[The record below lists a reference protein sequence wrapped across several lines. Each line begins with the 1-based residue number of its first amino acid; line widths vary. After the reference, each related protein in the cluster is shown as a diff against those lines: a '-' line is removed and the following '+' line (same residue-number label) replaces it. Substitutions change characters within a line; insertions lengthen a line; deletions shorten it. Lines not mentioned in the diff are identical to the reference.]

1 MAEQQKSAT
10 QQKAVAVR
18 NDIGD
23 SVIARIN
30 ELANNGL
37 VMPKD
42 FSATMAIKMTMI
54 KLSELK
60 DKNGKPALEV
70 CTKESIANA
79 LFRMC
84 LKGLNCG
91 LDQCYATVKGDQL
104 CIDPSYYGKVLM
116 VKRFFPS
123 WNPKAHVIRDGDTF
137 DFETDKD
144 TGLNKLIVHKT
155 KLENMDK
162 DFIGAYIYM
171 PTEGGE
177 LDLYIM
183 TAKQIRAAWAKS
195 PTQQG
200 THKAF
205 DEKMVSKTIINSA
218 CNMIINSTPGINAG
232 DDISDSNPT
241 EDVDY
246 EILDEHNNGNVE
258 EQKRI
263 QQPTADE
270 KKEQKAPAEQ
280 KTQPVNGE
288 VPSPQNDDEDF

>member
-1 MAEQQKSAT
+1 MSEQQKQT
-10 QQKAVAVR
+10 TTKQVAVR
-18 NDIGD
+18 SDIGD

-70 CTKESIANA
+70 CTKESIANS

-104 CIDPSYYGKVLM
+104 CIDPSYFGKVLM

-123 WNPKAHVIRDGDTF
+123 WNPKAHVIRQGDE
-137 DFETDKD
+137 FEFEIDNA
-144 TGLNKLIVHKT
+144 TGLTKLIKHKT

-162 DFIGAYIYM
+162 DFVGAYIYM
-171 PTEGGE
+171 PTESGE

-205 DEKMVSKTIINSA
+205 DEKMVGKTLINSA
-218 CNMIINSTPGINAG
+218 CNMIINSTPSINAG
-232 DDISDSNPT
+232 DDINENEHVVDT
-241 EDVDY
+241 EY
-246 EILDEHNNGNVE
+246 EILDEGDNG
-258 EQKRI
+258 
-263 QQPTADE
+263 QQPAPQQQLQQP
-270 KKEQKAPAEQ
+270 KEEVPAPQPQQPAAAPAN
-280 KTQPVNGE
+280 NGE
-288 VPSPQNDDEDF
+288 VPFPQNDDDF